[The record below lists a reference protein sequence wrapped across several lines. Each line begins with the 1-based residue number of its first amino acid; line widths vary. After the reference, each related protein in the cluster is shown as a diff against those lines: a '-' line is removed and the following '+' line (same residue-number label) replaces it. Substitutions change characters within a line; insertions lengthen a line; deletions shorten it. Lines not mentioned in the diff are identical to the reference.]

1 MLTNGLANRHGLST
15 GPWGPCRL
23 WHDCTPSLVPALC
36 QGRCGQ
42 KKAWSQPSAPSTLA
56 SVDWVVGLL
65 GLMLP
70 DKPEET
76 GLQGGQEGPRFPPLC
91 RIPRVRTQWGCGLM
105 SSGGPDNGCVWGE
118 RKHPGVQQASHVPT
132 GEEQSGGAEAT
143 CPPPE
148 LSREQVKMAPEGT
161 PAELRCWASEADA
174 EPTCSQGK
182 PSPAEA
188 PPPGGVFGEPTGVV
202 GETSWGCEETVNNNL
217 LPLVSPKAGAR
228 PMAKPWFRHSELGLL
243 NPEGLREGQA

>member
-1 MLTNGLANRHGLST
+1 MLTNGLASCHGLST
-15 GPWGPCRL
+15 GPWDPSRL
-23 WHDCTPSLVPALC
+23 WHDCTPFPAPTLC

-42 KKAWSQPSAPSTLA
+42 KRAQGQPSASSTLA

-76 GLQGGQEGPRFPPLC
+76 RGNRPARGSKRPKVPPLC
-91 RIPRVRTQWGCGLM
+91 RVPRVRAQWGCGLM
-105 SSGGPDNGCVWGE
+105 SSGGSDNGCVWGE

-132 GEEQSGGAEAT
+132 GEEQAGGAEAT

-161 PAELRCWASEADA
+161 PVELRCWASEEADA

-182 PSPAEA
+182 PSPAQA
-188 PPPGGVFGEPTGVV
+188 PPPGGVWGEPTGGV
-202 GETSWGCEETVNNNL
+202 GETSWGCGETVSTTPSFSLQLHPRQEQGPWQSNGFI
-217 LPLVSPKAGAR
+217 SQSWGA
-228 PMAKPWFRHSELGLL
+228 
-243 NPEGLREGQA
+243 